1 MKFRR
6 NILHFREKRRIE
18 QAASESASPFAFG
31 QSLCEDEHEN
41 FQFGCLNVKLSMPP
55 IRVLVVEDDCIFRQ
69 FLCSVLQKQLST
81 PSICEVE
88 DGLAA
93 VQEAGALQPDLVLL
107 DIGLPN
113 LNGIEVAKRIR
124 TSCPQSKILF
134 VSEEWDADIREAAL
148 DTGAEGYVVK
158 FSAGVDLP
166 SVLNAVLLG
175 RAS

>member
-1 MKFRR
+1 
-6 NILHFREKRRIE
+6 LHFSEKRRIE
-18 QAASESASPFAFG
+18 QAASERAFLIFVWA
-31 QSLCEDEHEN
+31 SLCEDEHEN
-41 FQFGCLNVKLSMPP
+41 FQFGCLSMKLGMPP
-55 IRVLVVEDDCIFRQ
+55 IRVLVVEDDCSFRQ
-69 FLCSVLQKQLST
+69 FLCSVLHKQLST

-148 DTGAEGYVVK
+148 DTGAEGYIVK